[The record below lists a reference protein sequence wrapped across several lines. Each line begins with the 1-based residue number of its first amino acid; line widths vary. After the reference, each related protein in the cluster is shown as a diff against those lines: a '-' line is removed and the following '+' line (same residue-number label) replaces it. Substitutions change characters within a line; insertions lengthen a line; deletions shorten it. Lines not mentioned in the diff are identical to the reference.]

1 MKLLN
6 YFSIRNRINTIR
18 DLLWYHQYIVKI
30 SDFYEF
36 DQDVYK
42 NLQLQLIDLT
52 FEYKE
57 CFTDKEYLEI
67 MNSVR

>member
-6 YFSIRNRINTIR
+6 YFLIRNRINTIR
-18 DLLWYHQYIVKI
+18 DLLWCHQYVVKI

-52 FEYKE
+52 FEYKQ